1 MRVKQ
6 DGVKSRSSQETG
18 CTKNC
23 YKSAEEVLLGLGCV
37 NSIGFPDLNIVCPLT
52 QNNDKNTHSATNRV
66 FSILINTQYLGHLAD
81 NSRFY
86 TFLFRAI
93 PVLRRRSTKSQGKT
107 KPKSDIF
114 VYEDDINK
122 ILDGFQNLR

>member
-1 MRVKQ
+1 VHKKLFQVCGGNVVR
-6 DGVKSRSSQETG
+6 T
-18 CTKNC
+18 
-23 YKSAEEVLLGLGCV
+23 CV

-52 QNNDKNTHSATNRV
+52 QNNDKNTDSATNRV

-86 TFLFRAI
+86 TFIFRAI
-93 PVLRRRSTKSQGKT
+93 PVRSTKSQGKT

-114 VYEDDINK
+114 VYEDDIHK
-122 ILDGFQNLR
+122 IPDGFQNLR